1 MYDYACPIRF
11 QGVNLYVKN
20 LEDAVNDERL
30 RKEFTKFGNITSA
43 KVMVDESSHSK
54 GFGFVCFSSPEE
66 ATKAVTEMNGRIIVS
81 KPLYV
86 ALAQRKEERQAHL
99 AALRM
104 QRMSNRMPQV
114 GLKSISRETSISC
127 SCLEPNASVPITI
140 LHVRCS
146 SGWPEGLFS
155 HHAQFQALAGW
166 PHARTCLWLWSQ
178 PKEASCGA

>member
-1 MYDYACPIRF
+1 MCRY

-20 LEDAVNDERL
+20 LEDTVDDERL
-30 RKEFTKFGNITSA
+30 RKEFAKFGNITSA
-43 KVMVDESSHSK
+43 KVMLDETSKSK

-104 QRMSNRMPQV
+104 QRMTNRMPQV
-114 GLKSISRETSISC
+114 SIVIAMEVS
-127 SCLEPNASVPITI
+127 
-140 LHVRCS
+140 
-146 SGWPEGLFS
+146 
-155 HHAQFQALAGW
+155 
-166 PHARTCLWLWSQ
+166 
-178 PKEASCGA
+178 